1 VNPPARPDSF
11 ATGRRI
17 RIGLFSVIFLLV
29 AIGVVMIYSASAIFA
44 DQRYGDSM
52 FFLKKHFTFL
62 GIGLAVAVGAMLVD
76 CDRLRKFAVPIL
88 IVTCVGL
95 LAVAFFAEPIAGARR
110 WIRLGGFQIQPSE
123 FAKVAVIFF
132 LAERISRQNGKLT
145 DFKRDILPLLVGVG
159 TVCLLILIGK
169 DFGTTVVIGTVFL
182 MLLFAAGMPAKFFLW
197 LVSGAVPLL
206 ALAVIIEPY
215 RIKRIAAFLN
225 PWQDVQN
232 AGFQLYQSLL
242 ALGSGGMTGVGLGH
256 SQQKLFYLPAAH
268 TDFIF
273 SIVGEE
279 LGFLG
284 AGSVIIL
291 FIAFAI
297 LGAMIISRCP
307 HAFGQLLSLGLVSL
321 VSLEAIINIGVSV
334 GVLPTKGLALPFI
347 SYGGSSL
354 VSKLL
359 VIGLLLNISR
369 GRREGDTLALREEK
383 PWRREENQSKI
394 LDELNT

>member
-1 VNPPARPDSF
+1 
-11 ATGRRI
+11 
-17 RIGLFSVIFLLV
+17 
-29 AIGVVMIYSASAIFA
+29 VVMIYSASAIFA

-52 FFLKKHFTFL
+52 FFLKKHLTFL

-76 CDRLRKFAVPIL
+76 FNRLRKFAVPIL

-132 LAERISRQNGKLT
+132 LAERISGKNGKLT

-232 AGFQLYQSLL
+232 TGFQLYQSLL
-242 ALGSGGMTGVGLGH
+242 AIGSGGMTGVGLGH

-297 LGAMIISRCP
+297 LGVMIISRCP
-307 HAFGQLLSLGLVSL
+307 HSFGQLLSLGLVSL

-359 VIGLLLNISR
+359 VIGVLLNISR
-369 GRREGDTLALREEK
+369 GRREGGGHVC
-383 PWRREENQSKI
+383 PQRRKAVA
-394 LDELNT
+394 TG